1 MLRDHYE
8 DEKGAVPYRERGG
21 GIKGYF
27 KAPSRILFDIVESL
41 LDVIGSIPAKLK
53 AECACQIRKFDK
65 KDAGGLQGRGGRC
78 GIRCLARAS

>member
-53 AECACQIRKFDK
+53 AECAY
-65 KDAGGLQGRGGRC
+65 
-78 GIRCLARAS
+78 